1 MFNFELLDNLQ
12 LNQDSQVHINLNLVT
27 INHLSLK
34 LQTYI
39 KLILKNLKLF
49 LIKFFLSQNKNSYF
63 QHKHLI
69 SMARN

>member
-12 LNQDSQVHINLNLVT
+12 LNQDSPVHINLNLVT